1 MVSNPAWKG
10 MFDESDCLWFETVV
24 QYRVGDVNLQPA
36 IYSFV
41 TDTHVLI
48 HYLHLFWMIDLQYAV
63 PL

>member
-1 MVSNPAWKG
+1 

-36 IYSFV
+36 IYSFI

-48 HYLHLFWMIDLQYAV
+48 HYLHLF
-63 PL
+63 